1 MRLSDRSTGYGAGS
15 ALEQELLR
23 DLAIERFGLDL
34 SPQRRAGV
42 SARLRVRLDSLGM
55 KTLGDYYRMLRR
67 LPDGVEEWG
76 VFADAITNDET
87 YLFRGG
93 GQLDDLVALLP
104 SLRRKGRPLR
114 VLSAGCASGEEAYS
128 LGAVLAT
135 HRHLLVDGFEVV
147 GVDISTP
154 RLSVAAA
161 GRFPVRSERAAA
173 AAPRALLG
181 GHFERVGEELIAGRE
196 LRQRVTFRVG
206 NLAAP
211 GGLGCGRFDVIFCRN
226 VLIYAH
232 DEGWPR
238 FIHTLASA
246 LEPDGYLFIGE
257 SEAFL
262 GRDTPFTPR
271 RLGTHFAH
279 VFSSCRSA

>member
-1 MRLSDRSTGYGAGS
+1 MRALERAPGAGD

-34 SPQRRAGV
+34 SPQRRAAV
-42 SARLRVRLDSLGM
+42 SARLRPRLAALRV
-55 KTLGDYYRMLRR
+55 KTLGDYYRHLRR
-67 LPDGVEEWG
+67 LPEGVEEWG
-76 VFADAITNDET
+76 VFADVITNDET

-93 GQLDDLVALLP
+93 GQLDELVALLP
-104 SLRRKGRPLR
+104 ALGRKGRPLR

-135 HRHLLVDGFEVV
+135 HRRHLLDGFHVV

-154 RLSVAAA
+154 RLSIAAA
-161 GRFPVRSERAAA
+161 GRYPARAARGGDG
-173 AAPRALLG
+173 APRVLAN
-181 GHFERVGEELIAGRE
+181 GHFERAGDELIAGRD
-196 LRQRVTFRVG
+196 LRRHVTFRIG
-206 NLAAP
+206 NLASP
-211 GGLGCGRFDVIFCRN
+211 GGLGAGTFDVIFCRN

-232 DEGWPR
+232 DDGWPR
-238 FIHTLASA
+238 FIRTLAGA

-262 GRDTPFTPR
+262 GRDTPFVPR
-271 RLGTHFAH
+271 RLGNHFAH
-279 VFSSCRSA
+279 VFASCRSA